1 MPDKQT
7 GKCYTI
13 FMNLHEKKLATQLK
27 FKGKIIEVHHDDI
40 LLPNGDTSMREV
52 VKHPGG
58 VCIAAKNENG
68 EFLLVEQFRYAFDR
82 VLLEFTAG
90 KLEPNE
96 NPLDAA
102 NRELIEETGY
112 EALEMTSL
120 GLLYPSPGYL
130 GEIIHLY
137 YAPKTKF
144 VGQKLDFHE
153 FLNVKT
159 YTLDQLIDLAMK
171 DELRDAKTIALIMKL
186 SQLNHE

>member
-1 MPDKQT
+1 
-7 GKCYTI
+7 
-13 FMNLHEKKLATQLK
+13 MNLHEKQITTQLK

-68 EFLLVEQFRYAFDR
+68 EFLLVEQFRYAFNS

-90 KLEPNE
+90 KLELGE
-96 NPLDAA
+96 NPIDAA

-137 YAPKTKF
+137 YAPKTRF
-144 VGQKLDFHE
+144 VGQRLDFHE

-159 YTLDQLIDLAMK
+159 LSLDQLIDSVMR

-186 SQLNHE
+186 SQLNQK

>member
-1 MPDKQT
+1 MDL
-7 GKCYTI
+7 
-13 FMNLHEKKLATQLK
+13 FEKKLHSQLK

-40 LLPNGDTSMREV
+40 LLPNGDESMREIV
-52 VKHPGG
+52 FHPGG
-58 VCIAAKNENG
+58 VCIAAKNEKG
-68 EFLLVEQFRYAFDR
+68 EFLLVEQFRYTFDT

-90 KLEPNE
+90 KLEKNE

-112 EALEMTSL
+112 EALEMTSM

-130 GEIIHLY
+130 SEIIHLY

-144 VGQKLDFHE
+144 VGQKLDHHE

-159 YTLDQLIDLAMK
+159 YTLDQLIDLILQDK
-171 DELRDAKTIALIMKL
+171 LRDSKTIALVMKL
-186 SQLNHE
+186 SQLTK